1 MVLAR
6 PRIVRRFALGREVL
20 DLALYLRQHAEFVE
34 VTGSMQLCRDPR
46 DDIFI
51 ETAQRGKADALVSR
65 DEDLTRDLD
74 LHAHL
79 AQLGLRALSVRQFL
93 LALDAP

>member
-6 PRIVRRFALGREVL
+6 PRIVRRFTLGRNVL

-34 VTGSMQLCRDPR
+34 VTGSVQLCRDPR

-51 ETAQRGKADALVSR
+51 ETAQRGKADAGRSSTGSGVGCWSRISLSLGSTLAWRVPVSQS
-65 DEDLTRDLD
+65 L
-74 LHAHL
+74 
-79 AQLGLRALSVRQFL
+79 
-93 LALDAP
+93 